1 MVKGGLKISKW
12 GNGQGIR
19 LPLAVM
25 QLLSLKLGDDLNMEV
40 SENKIILTPKKKRLS
55 LAERFAGYTG
65 ELVKE
70 DVWSDTPV
78 GREVW

>member
-1 MVKGGLKISKW
+1 MPQKGLKISKW

-40 SENKIILTPKKKRLS
+40 SDNKIILTPKKKRLS

-65 ELVKE
+65 ESVKE

-78 GREVW
+78 GKEVW